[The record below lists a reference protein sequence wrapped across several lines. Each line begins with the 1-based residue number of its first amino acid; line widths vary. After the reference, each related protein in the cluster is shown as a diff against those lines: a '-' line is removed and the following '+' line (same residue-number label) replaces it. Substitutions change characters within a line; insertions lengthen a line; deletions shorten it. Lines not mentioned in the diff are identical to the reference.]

1 MLLTV
6 RFLLAFVILLSG
18 ICVAQTPSR
27 VKATSVKPTPA
38 KSTPVVKTT
47 YKAPAPKPTAAK
59 PAMRIQAAA
68 YRSPATR
75 AVPTRAIANKPRPTP
90 ARTAYRA
97 PVRHYGY
104 YYQTAPSPERYR
116 EIQQALINQGFLTG
130 PATGVWNQESIDA
143 LNRFKKEQ
151 NLRTDGKLDSLS
163 LIALGL
169 GPKRPAEIST
179 ANLPLPSPAVTQ
191 ALEH

>member
-27 VKATSVKPTPA
+27 VKATPA
-38 KSTPVVKTT
+38 KSTPVTKTM

-59 PAMRIQAAA
+59 PAVVHAAA
-68 YRSPATR
+68 YRSAASR
-75 AVPTRAIANKPRPTP
+75 AVPTRTVANRPKATP
-90 ARTAYRA
+90 ARTSYRA

-104 YYQTAPSPERYR
+104 YFQTAPSADRYR
-116 EIQQALINQGFLTG
+116 EIQQALINHGFLTS

-151 NLRTDGKLDSLS
+151 NLRVDGKLDSLS